1 MSPPPAEFIKVI
13 SDFVRDVE
21 TTFPEYTMVLRKWST
36 DHERLYEFCL
46 RKYHARSVDFFN
58 KNEAIFAEEAEV
70 DTEFLPH
77 IHFKNLWQYE
87 DLTEATKDAIWSYLQ
102 LITISLGVTAEET
115 KESPTSEEMDEIVQQ
130 ALEHMSQIWNRPTSE
145 ETIDP
150 SVPSDSNTF
159 GGGGGGAS
167 VGEEGQ
173 ETPTGGSGQFGLGS
187 GGSGH
192 LDPSIGG
199 SPLVSPIRKADSD
212 GTPSKT
218 PDFDGLFTGKLASI
232 AKELAEETAGSLSFS
247 EDATLEEAT
256 KQLFSNPANLSS
268 VMKSVSEKLDS
279 RMKSGDL
286 NQEELMSEAMAMMG
300 KMSSIPGLGNLFNN
314 LPNMAKS
321 PGFQNMSRQEKIKAR
336 LRNKVN
342 NKNVK

>member
-21 TTFPEYTMVLRKWST
+21 TTFPEYAMVLRKWST
-36 DHERLYEFCL
+36 DHERLYDFCV
-46 RKYHARSVDFFN
+46 RKYIPRSVDFFN
-58 KNEAIFAEEAEV
+58 KNEAIFGEEAEV

-102 LITISLGVTAEET
+102 LITISLGKTAEET
-115 KESPTSEEMDEIVQQ
+115 KESPTNEEMDEIVQQ
-130 ALEHMSQIWNRPTSE
+130 ALEHMSQIWNRPNSE

-150 SVPSDSNTF
+150 SVTTSEPSNSNTF
-159 GGGGGGAS
+159 GS
-167 VGEEGQ
+167 VGEEEPG
-173 ETPTGGSGQFGLGS
+173 THSGT
-187 GGSGH
+187 
-192 LDPSIGG
+192 
-199 SPLVSPIRKADSD
+199 SP
-212 GTPSKT
+212 

-232 AKELAEETAGSLSFS
+232 AKELAEETAGSLSFA
-247 EDATLEEAT
+247 EDATLEDAT

-268 VMKSVSEKLDS
+268 VMKSVSEKLDA
-279 RMKSGDL
+279 RMKNGDL

-321 PGFQNMSRQEKIKAR
+321 PGFQNMSGSSNERSSRQEKIKAR

>member
-1 MSPPPAEFIKVI
+1 MSPPPAEFIRVI

-21 TTFPEYTMVLRKWST
+21 TTFPEYAMVLRKWSS
-36 DHERLYEFCL
+36 DHERLYDFCV
-46 RKYHARSVDFFN
+46 RKYLPRSVDFFN
-58 KNEAIFAEEAEV
+58 KNEAIFEEEAEV

-102 LITISLGVTAEET
+102 LITISLGVTGEET
-115 KESPTSEEMDEIVQQ
+115 KESPTNEEMDDIVQQ
-130 ALEHMSQIWNRPTSE
+130 ALEHMSQIWNKESNSGSE
-145 ETIDP
+145 TTDGNEEPGAQLGGEGRATPERETR
-150 SVPSDSNTF
+150 SLF
-159 GGGGGGAS
+159 
-167 VGEEGQ
+167 
-173 ETPTGGSGQFGLGS
+173 GGSGG
-187 GGSGH
+187 
-192 LDPSIGG
+192 
-199 SPLVSPIRKADSD
+199 
-212 GTPSKT
+212 KT
-218 PDFDGLFTGKLASI
+218 PDEGSEGTTPTADIEGLFTGKLASI

-247 EDATLEEAT
+247 EDATLEDAT

-268 VMKSVSEKLDS
+268 VMKSVSEKLDA
-279 RMKSGDL
+279 RMKSGEL

>member
-1 MSPPPAEFIKVI
+1 MSPPPAEFIRVI

-36 DHERLYEFCL
+36 NHERLYDLCV
-46 RKYHARSVDFFN
+46 RKYIPRSVDFFN
-58 KNEAIFAEEAEV
+58 KNESIFAEDAEV

-102 LITISLGVTAEET
+102 LITISLGVPAEET
-115 KESPTSEEMDEIVQQ
+115 KASPTSEEMDEIVQH
-130 ALEHMSQIWNRPTSE
+130 ALEHMSQIWNRESTDGESGE
-145 ETIDP
+145 ET
-150 SVPSDSNTF
+150 
-159 GGGGGGAS
+159 
-167 VGEEGQ
+167 
-173 ETPTGGSGQFGLGS
+173 TPEQSGFGGSGGKTPDS
-187 GGSGH
+187 KT
-192 LDPSIGG
+192 P
-199 SPLVSPIRKADSD
+199 DSD
-212 GTPSKT
+212 T

-247 EDATLEEAT
+247 EDATLEDAT

-268 VMKSVSEKLDS
+268 VMKTVSEKLDA

-314 LPNMAKS
+314 LPNMAKN
-321 PGFQNMSRQEKIKAR
+321 PNFQNISRQEKIKAR

-342 NKNVK
+342 NKNNK

>member
-1 MSPPPAEFIKVI
+1 
-13 SDFVRDVE
+13 VE
-21 TTFPEYTMVLRKWST
+21 TTFPEYAMVLRKWSNN
-36 DHERLYEFCL
+36 HERLFDFCV
-46 RKYHARSVDFFN
+46 RKYIPRSSDFFN
-58 KNEAIFAEEAEV
+58 KNEAIFEEDAEV

-102 LITISLGVTAEET
+102 LITISLGVTEET
-115 KESPTSEEMDEIVQQ
+115 KASPSNEEMDEIVQN
-130 ALEHMSQIWNRPTSE
+130 ALDHMSQIWNRETTNGESAETTPEACRGSGETSP
-145 ETIDP
+145 DR
-150 SVPSDSNTF
+150 SGF
-159 GGGGGGAS
+159 
-167 VGEEGQ
+167 
-173 ETPTGGSGQFGLGS
+173 GGSGGE
-187 GGSGH
+187 
-192 LDPSIGG
+192 
-199 SPLVSPIRKADSD
+199 
-212 GTPSKT
+212 T
-218 PDFDGLFTGKLASI
+218 PDIEGLFTGKLASI

-247 EDATLEEAT
+247 EDATLEDAT

-268 VMKSVSEKLDS
+268 VMKTVSEKLDA

-314 LPNMAKS
+314 LPNMAKN
-321 PGFQNMSRQEKIKAR
+321 PKVQTLSRQEKIKAR